1 MQYSTTITSPGDQD
15 VLSICDQEIDSCN
28 PSWWLFLT
36 WTTIHPN
43 LNSALPGLPRTP
55 VCILAEIGDKDS
67 IPILRKI
74 LKHDINPLVRHEA
87 AFTMGQ
93 LGYDSA
99 TDVLVYAMLNDDNV
113 LVRHES
119 AAALGSVGDE
129 SSRRALVKAT
139 NDIDEFV
146 AQSALVALLNLD
158 YLSSKPK

>member
-1 MQYSTTITSPGDQD
+1 MADSLMQYSTTITSPGDQD

-28 PSWWLFLT
+28 PSYFAELLEGDVS
-36 WTTIHPN
+36 I
-43 LNSALPGLPRTP
+43 AIRIRA